1 MAFTKKTWVNVPDPS
16 NLPSIPG
23 GQDALAR
30 FDAENMNRIE
40 KGIEEAHTSKAPSGH
55 GLGTIPERFD
65 QVTFQS
71 LMKEGCG
78 FYAVDEAPDTPAD
91 TPVWTCMMQLSRGG
105 EDGDETGVQMIMP
118 DKYPN
123 EPRIWYRAMFLGKIG
138 NWVEMIHTGN
148 AVDELSK
155 LGMAR
160 FASGSYVGTGTRG
173 ADNPTIIP
181 IPFRPKILMID
192 QEKLDGAYIIH
203 GYNLQ
208 DEYTYCPDMPSGT
221 SATSYSKYHEGSAYF
236 YMYGGGEDTGTRAQ
250 FNKLGETYYWYA
262 FG

>member
-1 MAFTKKTWVNVPDPS
+1 MAFIKKKWVDVPDPS
-16 NLPSIPG
+16 NPPAIPA

-30 FDAENMNRIE
+30 FDAANMNRIE
-40 KGIEEAHTSKAPSGH
+40 EGIAGKAPAGH

-105 EDGDETGVQMIMP
+105 EDGNETGVQMIMP

-160 FASGSYVGTGTRG
+160 FASGSYVGTGTYGEANPISIPVPFKPKLMMIG
-173 ADNPTIIP
+173 ANASN
-181 IPFRPKILMID
+181 
-192 QEKLDGAYIIH
+192 GAKV
-203 GYNLQ
+203 
-208 DEYTYCPDMPSGT
+208 T
-221 SATSYSKYHEGSAYF
+221 SAMDIFNEGCFTSEYVSSQDTYIKYNNGVISMHAHGSTNGASKQYNFS
-236 YMYGGGEDTGTRAQ
+236 
-250 FNKLGETYYWYA
+250 GETYDWYI